1 MKATK
6 ISFEDILPIWE
17 NKLWPNRESAIE
29 GISAMTWPYEG
40 NPEPIDMNIFE
51 YQPTFYGVFMDNKL
65 IGVNSGHRTTDT
77 QYRSRGIWVDPDYRK
92 RGVAQLLFVLTE
104 HQARIEKCEM
114 MWSIPRK
121 TALTAYTKFGF
132 TRRGPFG
139 DYGDDPASVFMEK
152 SLDETHD
159 LSAP

>member
-1 MKATK
+1 MRATK

-29 GISAMTWPYEG
+29 GVSAMTWPYEG
-40 NPEPIDMNIFE
+40 NPEPIDMNIFD

-65 IGVNSGHRTTDT
+65 VGVNSGHRTTDT

-132 TRRGPFG
+132 TTVG
-139 DYGDDPASVFMEK
+139 DFIVT
-152 SLDETHD
+152 ETAD
-159 LSAP
+159 ANIYVKKVL

>member
-1 MKATK
+1 MRATK

-29 GISAMTWPYEG
+29 GVSAMTWPYEG
-40 NPEPIDMNIFE
+40 NPDPIDMNIFE
-51 YQPTFYGVFMDNKL
+51 YQPTFYGVYMDGKL
-65 IGVNSGHRTTDT
+65 VGVNSGHKTSDT
-77 QYRSRGIWVDPDYRK
+77 QYRSRGIWVDPAYRK

-114 MWSIPRK
+114 IWSIPRK

-132 TRRGPFG
+132 TTVG
-139 DYGDDPASVFMEK
+139 DFIVT
-152 SLDETHD
+152 ETAD
-159 LSAP
+159 ANIYVKKVL

>member
-1 MKATK
+1 MRATK

-29 GISAMTWPYEG
+29 GVSAMTWPYEG
-40 NPEPIDMNIFE
+40 NPEPIDMSIFD

-132 TRRGPFG
+132 TTVG
-139 DYGDDPASVFMEK
+139 DFIVT
-152 SLDETHD
+152 ETAD
-159 LSAP
+159 ANIYVKKVL

>member
-1 MKATK
+1 MRATK

-29 GISAMTWPYEG
+29 GVSAMTWPYEG
-40 NPEPIDMNIFE
+40 NPEPIDMNIFD

-65 IGVNSGHRTTDT
+65 LGVNSGHRTTDT

-132 TRRGPFG
+132 TTVG
-139 DYGDDPASVFMEK
+139 DFIVT
-152 SLDETHD
+152 ETAD
-159 LSAP
+159 ANIYVKKVL

>member
-132 TRRGPFG
+132 TTVG
-139 DYGDDPASVFMEK
+139 DFIVT
-152 SLDETHD
+152 ETAD
-159 LSAP
+159 ANIYVKKVL